1 MATPEPNAQPWFRFS
16 LRYLFAVVT
25 AISIWL
31 AAWQL
36 FGRAFLVTSVILA
49 IVGFWFLVMHDWF
62 RNDTQLVWG
71 FVILCGCLPG
81 VLAYLLLRRHRW
93 IEEDL
98 EFRRELASHPSEAR
112 ALDGKVPSD

>member
-1 MATPEPNAQPWFRFS
+1 MAMTEPNAQPWFRFS

-36 FGRAFLVTSVILA
+36 FGRAFLILSVFLA

-62 RNDTQLVWG
+62 RNDTQVVWG
-71 FVILCGCLPG
+71 FVILCGCIPG
-81 VLAYLLLRRHRW
+81 ALAYLLLRRHRW

-98 EFRRELASHPSEAR
+98 EFRRELASDPPDAGTLAGKGPS
-112 ALDGKVPSD
+112 G